1 MGTQLSTMN
10 NGQAALMEQ
19 VVVDGD
25 LGKLS
30 ATQRLDYYR
39 HVCES
44 VGLNPFTKPFDY
56 IRLNGKLTLYARKD
70 ATDQLRKIHGVS
82 LSKPDVQYLD
92 DLIVVTI
99 EATDKDGRTDSDVG
113 AVTIANLKGD
123 AKANAIMKAITKAKR
138 RVTLSIAGLGWMDE
152 TELET
157 IPAQAVQHVVVDTET
172 GEIVEPAARQLPF
185 DRASGTQTHVN
196 AVVWG
201 LGKGVFNHQKH
212 AENAYKELGKEFGY
226 SGRKATPDETD
237 TFLWAWVAE
246 VESRV
251 KEATRDGNYDNPHV
265 APLPE
270 DEPGPGDAET
280 VRELQAAGSI
290 PF

>member
-1 MGTQLSTMN
+1 
-10 NGQAALMEQ
+10 
-19 VVVDGD
+19 
-25 LGKLS
+25 
-30 ATQRLDYYR
+30 
-39 HVCES
+39 

-92 DLIVVTI
+92 DLVVVAI

-138 RVTLSIAGLGWMDE
+138 RVTLSIAGLGWLDE

-157 IPAQAVQHVVVDTET
+157 IPAQSMQHVVVDTET
-172 GEIVEPAARQLPF
+172 GEIVEPKSLTENGTKRLPF
-185 DRASGTQTHVN
+185 DRASGTQTHIN
-196 AVVWG
+196 AVAWG
-201 LGKGVFNHQKH
+201 LEQGVFNHQKH
-212 AENAYKELGKEFGY
+212 AENAYKELSKQFGY
-226 SGRKATPDETD
+226 SGKKATPDETD
-237 TFLWAWVAE
+237 TFLLAWVAE
-246 VESRV
+246 VENRV

-265 APLPE
+265 APLPSE
-270 DEPGPGDAET
+270 DSPSEPEASEDADWINNKD
-280 VRELQAAGSI
+280 V